1 MLRSAAV
8 LTCLLT
14 LASCKRQPTDVADV
28 KQRIETESKE
38 GKRLLQ
44 GIWLESTTEE
54 VSFRAEGDTIYYAD
68 GVSQPTRFRIIGDS
82 LELGSQRYPIL
93 KQSEYQFW
101 FQNQGGDIVKLRKS
115 ESADDTLAFV
125 HRQPE
130 ILSLTE
136 VLKTD
141 SVIMYGGE
149 RYHWYIAINPTK
161 YRVKKT
167 SYNAD
172 GVAVDNIYFDN
183 IIHISLFQGKRQLFS
198 RDFNKRMYDADVPE
212 DFLEQAVLGNMQFDH
227 IDASGFHFNATI
239 CIPDGA
245 SCYLVETLIDFNG
258 RMTMKLLEY

>member
-28 KQRIETESKE
+28 KQRTETESKE

-93 KQSEYQFW
+93 KQSEYHFW

-115 ESADDTLAFV
+115 ESDDDTLAFV

-149 RYHWYIAINPTK
+149 RYHWYIAVNPTK

-183 IIHISLFQGKRQLFS
+183 IIHISLFHGKRQLFS